1 MLFDQ
6 ADSRFKNSKLK
17 DEVWKSI
24 RKEIN
29 GEKSM
34 YQRENWSVV
43 EIKAEWGKILRRYRD
58 ERKKFEVRDGLDDVI
73 RPDWPLYPMK
83 AFLDG
88 IKPPR
93 TTVGNVDEDSTCMRR

>member
-1 MLFDQ
+1 M
-6 ADSRFKNSKLK
+6 
-17 DEVWKSI
+17 
-24 RKEIN
+24 
-29 GEKSM
+29 
-34 YQRENWSVV
+34 V

-58 ERKKFEVRDGLDDVI
+58 ERKKFQSKSGDGLDDVI

-93 TTVGNVDEDSTCMRR
+93 TTVGNGDEDGTWMRR